1 MMKKLTPAIIKSDI
15 CTRVRRV
22 NHTKLARKTL
32 LPDSLTTVSNYAKFT
47 RLFPETRPITQ
58 RVDCFYRDRIK
69 ARPVIRLIREN
80 DFTVSINIHHVL
92 TDKVE
97 FFIKSHGKSPA

>member
-1 MMKKLTPAIIKSDI
+1 M
-15 CTRVRRV
+15 

-32 LPDSLTTVSNYAKFT
+32 LPDSLTTISNYAKFT
-47 RLFPETRPITQ
+47 RLFPETRPITQQ

-80 DFTVSINIHHVL
+80 DFTVSINIHQV
-92 TDKVE
+92 TDEVE
-97 FFIKSHGKSPA
+97 FLIKIHRISSIKSNDKERRKKK